1 MATLAPFSTPT
12 RRPFGLVTDNK
23 LRQLQSIKNRQNAL
37 APSSAPSLKRR
48 APSPDI
54 SDSENVDPNL
64 LDTIGKR
71 KRAAFDSDV
80 SCSKPSR
87 YSLDVVSKPRPA
99 QATATPRLD
108 TWMKTSTTP
117 LSAPPAAGRSPPKPN
132 RHGVLP
138 PKRKLVPPSLGI
150 KGPGISISAA
160 LNGTLAG
167 KKRAKARTLENSKPK
182 SWFFDIYEEPEKV
195 QNDRMEEWTLSTSAS
210 FLDVSDDE
218 SKEKEQTDRGKENID
233 PNQVSAPVTRAMA
246 AAAAK
251 AAADELKKD
260 LMTDDRD
267 PLSDLNPVDYY
278 APGLDATSVVLVQ
291 DDVAQAKETTTAEA
305 QDVSAGPDSKASAE
319 FTFVAAPEVAPVSED
334 ILATEDIGAIIA
346 ASAPTWDSPA
356 DEAGPASLPVECSA
370 DIEIWESQSAKD
382 EDEKA
387 EGSVDDSVF
396 ALQEV

>member
-1 MATLAPFSTPT
+1 MATLAPLSTPT
-12 RRPFGLVTDNK
+12 RRPFGLVTDNQ

-48 APSPDI
+48 APSPDV

-80 SCSKPSR
+80 SCSKQSR
-87 YSLDVVSKPRPA
+87 YSLDLVSKPHPS

-117 LSAPPAAGRSPPKPN
+117 LSAPPAAGRSPPPKS
-132 RHGVLP
+132 RRDRVLP

-150 KGPGISISAA
+150 KGPSLSISAA

-167 KKRAKARTLENSKPK
+167 KKRGKARTLEDSKPK
-182 SWFFDIYEEPEKV
+182 SWFFDIYEEPEHV

-233 PNQVSAPVTRAMA
+233 PNQ
-246 AAAAK
+246 
-251 AAADELKKD
+251 LKKD
-260 LMTDDRD
+260 QDLLADDRN
-267 PLSDLNPVDYY
+267 PLTDLNPVDYY

-291 DDVAQAKETTTAEA
+291 DDVAQAKDAAEEA
-305 QDVSAGPDSKASAE
+305 KDQTVSLDTKPSVPGSDDMLLA
-319 FTFVAAPEVAPVSED
+319 
-334 ILATEDIGAIIA
+334 ATEDIGAIIA
-346 ASAPTWDSPA
+346 AAAPTWDSPV
-356 DEAGPASLPVECSA
+356 DQVQSASLLPVESSA

-387 EGSVDDSVF
+387 EGSCWIDDNVF